1 MDLCDSNYGIWKSYF
16 GPLGVNFKCGTQG
29 QESHINSDIAR
40 PATKE
45 KLDS

>member
-1 MDLCDSNYGIWKSYF
+1 MDLCESNYGIWKSIF
-16 GPLGVNFKCGTQG
+16 GPLRANFKCGIQG

>member
-1 MDLCDSNYGIWKSYF
+1 MGLCESNWEIWESIF
-16 GPLGVNFKCGTQG
+16 GPLGVNFKCGIQV